1 MAKRILIIDDEV
13 SLARNIKDYLEAD
26 GFDARVCW
34 DGEAGIAAFDEMPAE
49 VVVLDLTLPGMDGFA
64 VLERLRTR
72 VAATR
77 VIIITAYGNGKTAAA
92 ALHAGAYDYLAKPL
106 ALSGASGKKVEISG
120 AVAYKG
126 SCRSEGARP

>member
-1 MAKRILIIDDEV
+1 MTEPGNGQRILIIDDEV

-64 VLERLRTR
+64 VLERLRTW

-77 VIIITAYGNGKTAAA
+77 VIIITAYGNGKTAV
-92 ALHAGAYDYLAKPL
+92 P
-106 ALSGASGKKVEISG
+106 
-120 AVAYKG
+120 
-126 SCRSEGARP
+126 RSTPAPTTILPSRWH